1 MRTRSAWIMYGL
13 VLVTGGLFAVVWL
26 VLMVRD
32 ADAVAGRQ
40 GGSTALSIALLV
52 GVAVHLTLLA
62 LIIFVPPAFPARK
75 VMITTDIP
83 LAVILFAL
91 ELVIVVIIN
100 SRLRSVMTLPPQ
112 TANTLLFVFFT
123 LTMFISLMLLQQR
136 LNKLAARNELP

>member
-52 GVAVHLTLLA
+52 AVHLTLLA
-62 LIIFVPPAFPARK
+62 LIIFVPPAFPARE